1 MATSSGN
8 SRTKHGS
15 LRLAGALLLA
25 VALVVGWWLMRQAKG
40 TDTRTVGDTA
50 VSRVEPPAPSDA
62 ADDGSGN
69 RDGKLE
75 KKNPPRPTIKELTA
89 RHEMV
94 PDDAEWDTLLRLLQE
109 KLPDPPTEE
118 EREVAEAVMARF
130 TAHAGARQV
139 DELASVYRN
148 ASSMEVGQRALEVLG
163 SLQSEE
169 FQARA
174 REIIADS
181 TLPADDQVVTSLARS
196 LVGSGTPEDLEM
208 VLDRIDSGK
217 ARDQTEYHGMDGL
230 MAAVTHAM
238 DPEMEKVLCD
248 ALANKSGTRTWT
260 ARLAAAAALQHHATS
275 RSTGELTRAAGND
288 VDERVRKEAGESLG
302 ILRNTGD

>member
-15 LRLAGALLLA
+15 LRLAGVLVLT
-25 VALVVGWWLMRQAKG
+25 VALVAGWWLMRQEKG
-40 TDTRTVGDTA
+40 KDARTVGDTA
-50 VSRVEPPAPSDA
+50 ASRGEPPAPSGG
-62 ADDGSGN
+62 ADDGPGN
-69 RDGKLE
+69 REGKFE
-75 KKNPPRPTIKELTA
+75 KKSPPRPTIEELTA

-139 DELASVYRN
+139 DELASAYRN
-148 ASSMEVGQRALEVLG
+148 ASSMEVAQRALEVLG
-163 SLQSEE
+163 SLQSDE

-174 REIIADS
+174 REIIADG
-181 TLPADDQVVTSLARS
+181 TLPADDQVVTALARS
-196 LVGSGTPEDLEM
+196 LVGSGMPEDLEM

-217 ARDQTEYHGMDGL
+217 ARDQTEYRGMDGL
-230 MAAVTHAM
+230 MAAVTQAM
-238 DPEMEKVLCD
+238 DAEMEEVLCD
-248 ALANKSGTRTWT
+248 ALANKSGTRTWP

-275 RSTGELTRAAGND
+275 RSTGELTRAAGHD
-288 VDERVRKEAGESLG
+288 VDERVRNEARDSLDV
-302 ILRNTGD
+302 LRNTAE